1 MRNVRYWRHDP
12 SPIPFHG
19 PKIVELE
26 STYHTG
32 RDGIQEQDQQI
43 IRWGSQQS
51 AGRSERSAGTNSS
64 HDSVQLTTD
73 TVPSAN
79 GVSSGCIDDDI
90 SGTSRTASILL
101 PKPKR
106 PKRSVSAGNISN
118 PSGLT
123 GGGQQQSSSI
133 HSSIRIMF
141 PPVSEYPSTS
151 LPPNTLAA
159 VSTSPPPNT
168 SAAVST
174 SPSTAVST
182 SPSTAVSTSPS
193 AAVSISPSAG
203 VSTSPLAAVS
213 IDDHALTPSSSAPNP
228 VLPTG
233 ATTASFSKAVPAVEA
248 PVTGWL
254 KLSVV
259 IPQNI
264 KTVKVKVPHFNSVVH
279 FKDVLNAVNKLPI
292 HVAGGIAETVCI
304 IGEDGV
310 EDWTFEG
317 EINLHE
323 YPANLF
329 AVYLKAGDP
338 FKPVEIPPVSGSKST
353 VSKRVPAQDSAPTLI
368 QPSDSASPSASTVIK
383 TEISRASNTVG
394 LCLRQVE
401 LFAAKYSETKA
412 TSKSNTKG
420 TSKNAVARAIIQENA
435 VECSTWPATGDMY
448 LYKAA
453 IFETSARLSQI
464 SALRHVS
471 LKDASR
477 ASEPFDIKKI
487 TVELTGLLDK
497 VNVGHN
503 IDINVKGGNTKL
515 WAMWALI
522 TALIT
527 AYNAQMQKGEDL
539 IATFWPPSST
549 VVFSEGAWDESTIR
563 PVDVTFYVNSLTR
576 SCKPNQDYESS

>member
-1 MRNVRYWRHDP
+1 MRYWRPDP
-12 SPIPFHG
+12 SPIPYHG

-26 STYHTG
+26 STYHTD
-32 RDGIQEQDQQI
+32 RDAVQEQDQQI
-43 IRWGSQQS
+43 IQWGSQQS
-51 AGRSERSAGTNSS
+51 ARRSERSAGMNST
-64 HDSVQLTTD
+64 HDSVQRTTD
-73 TVPSAN
+73 TVPSAK
-79 GVSSGCIDDDI
+79 GVGSACIDYDI
-90 SGTSRTASILL
+90 SETSRTASIL
-101 PKPKR
+101 
-106 PKRSVSAGNISN
+106 
-118 PSGLT
+118 PSQAKKTKEHGF
-123 GGGQQQSSSI
+123 SC
-133 HSSIRIMF
+133 IRIVF
-141 PPVSEYPSTS
+141 PAVSEYPSTS
-151 LPPNTLAA
+151 LPPNISAA

-168 SAAVST
+168 LAAVST
-174 SPSTAVST
+174 SPSAAVAT
-182 SPSTAVSTSPS
+182 SPSAAVSTSPS
-193 AAVSISPSAG
+193 AAVSTSA
-203 VSTSPLAAVS
+203 SAAVS

-228 VLPTG
+228 VLPSG
-233 ATTASFSKAVPAVEA
+233 ATTASFSRAVPAVEA

-264 KTVKVKVPHFNSVVH
+264 KTVKVKVPHFNSVMQ

-353 VSKRVPAQDSAPTLI
+353 VSKRVPAQDSTPKPI
-368 QPSDSASPSASTVIK
+368 QPSDTASLSASTGIK
-383 TEISRASNTVG
+383 TEMSRASNTVG
-394 LCLRQVE
+394 LYLRQ
-401 LFAAKYSETKA
+401 
-412 TSKSNTKG
+412 G

-515 WAMWALI
+515 WAMW
-522 TALIT
+522 
-527 AYNAQMQKGEDL
+527 G
-539 IATFWPPSST
+539 TFHK
-549 VVFSEGAWDESTIR
+549 SEAW
-563 PVDVTFYVNSLTR
+563 LQW
-576 SCKPNQDYESS
+576 K